1 MGADSSTKPGSSY
14 SVAAE
19 FTGPSI
25 DLITGTSLSFFSFC
39 SSVKWV
45 VWGMLYCMQEPRWCI
60 CPIALYARH
69 FLEYLRLRRRDAAK
83 ISDRPSL
90 HLLQLSSMILFL
102 IQVLAG
108 VFVRPNLRN
117 NGVEPSP
124 FYSIP
129 AALWSICCISSVY
142 TPPDISRLNL
152 TIEMGKNWRK
162 EACTSVKHAEGVRH
176 LSYEVASPLPV
187 WT

>member
-1 MGADSSTKPGSSY
+1 
-14 SVAAE
+14 
-19 FTGPSI
+19 
-25 DLITGTSLSFFSFC
+25 
-39 SSVKWV
+39 
-45 VWGMLYCMQEPRWCI
+45 
-60 CPIALYARH
+60 
-69 FLEYLRLRRRDAAK
+69 
-83 ISDRPSL
+83 
-90 HLLQLSSMILFL
+90 MILFL

-152 TIEMGKNWRK
+152 TIEMEK
-162 EACTSVKHAEGVRH
+162 ELKERSLHTCQTCGRR
-176 LSYEVASPLPV
+176 ASFV
-187 WT
+187 V

>member
-1 MGADSSTKPGSSY
+1 
-14 SVAAE
+14 
-19 FTGPSI
+19 
-25 DLITGTSLSFFSFC
+25 
-39 SSVKWV
+39 
-45 VWGMLYCMQEPRWCI
+45 MQEPRWCI
-60 CPIALYARH
+60 CPNALYARR

-129 AALWSICCISSVY
+129 AALWSICCISSV
-142 TPPDISRLNL
+142 ISRLNL
-152 TIEMGKNWRK
+152 TIEMEK
-162 EACTSVKHAEGVRH
+162 ELKERSLHTCQTCGRRASFVVWSCFTSACLNLGGFSRLRLQLAMEILLRPQ
-176 LSYEVASPLPV
+176 LRANA
-187 WT
+187 

>member
-1 MGADSSTKPGSSY
+1 
-14 SVAAE
+14 
-19 FTGPSI
+19 
-25 DLITGTSLSFFSFC
+25 
-39 SSVKWV
+39 
-45 VWGMLYCMQEPRWCI
+45 MQEPRWCI
-60 CPIALYARH
+60 CPNALYARH
-69 FLEYLRLRRRDAAK
+69 FFEYLRLRRRDAAK

-152 TIEMGKNWRK
+152 TNGKGIEGKK
-162 EACTSVKHAEGVRH
+162 LAH
-176 LSYEVASPLPV
+176 LSNMRKACVICHMKLLHLCLFEPRWVFATTTTVGYGDFAPTTTSGQCLGSLTFRHVQGYSLMLKL
-187 WT
+187 